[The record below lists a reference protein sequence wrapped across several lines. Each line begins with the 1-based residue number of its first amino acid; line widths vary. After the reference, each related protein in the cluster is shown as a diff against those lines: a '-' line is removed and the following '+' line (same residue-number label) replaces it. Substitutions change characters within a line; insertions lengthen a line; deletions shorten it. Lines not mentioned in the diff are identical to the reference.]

1 MAACPW
7 TGLCPPPFPSRSTA
21 TGVPNMPDELRMPS
35 AATHDPALDALREVK
50 VKLPADQVLRLHY
63 ARLKSGTNFSQTVS
77 SALTRYFDE
86 LRSA

>member
-1 MAACPW
+1 M
-7 TGLCPPPFPSRSTA
+7 S
-21 TGVPNMPDELRMPS
+21 DELRMPA
-35 AATHDPALDALREVK
+35 AATHDPALEGALREVK